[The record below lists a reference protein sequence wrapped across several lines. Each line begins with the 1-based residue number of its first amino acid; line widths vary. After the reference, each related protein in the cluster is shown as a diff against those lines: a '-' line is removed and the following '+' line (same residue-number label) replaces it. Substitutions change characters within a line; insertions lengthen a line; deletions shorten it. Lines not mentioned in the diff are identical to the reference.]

1 MTAVAISLPPRRLT
15 RRQGVILALVI
26 VALVAL
32 LSFEYRTFSR
42 VAPTTATEPDTMCM
56 LARVGLDGLCR

>member
-1 MTAVAISLPPRRLT
+1 MTAVAISLPRRRLT
-15 RRQGVILALVI
+15 RRQGAILTLAI
-26 VALVAL
+26 GAVAAL
-32 LSFEYRTFSR
+32 LYFEYRTYTR